1 MAKRKGDTFS
11 PCLTSISQLKKSE
24 NVCPDFTDFKKAF
37 DTIWRAE

>member
-24 NVCPDFTDFKKAF
+24 NVCPDFTQDLIYHKKKK
-37 DTIWRAE
+37 